1 MEDITAQMQ
10 VLSQKSQSTELQ
22 LKYVQGRLN
31 DSSQTTQKYQQLGQV
46 CSWHNLPVMLLLLS
60 PDVEVHKVLSG
71 SSEMMK

>member
-1 MEDITAQMQ
+1 MEDITAQMR

-31 DSSQTTQKYQQLGQV
+31 DSPQTTQNYQQLGQV

-71 SSEMMK
+71 SSEMRK